1 VARLACRFPTI
12 KIKYPAAKD
21 QRGTTVAGRRGPRKV
36 VLLEPKQTMGTW
48 AKFIVPPEVKKI
60 SVFVPGVQPFEDVE
74 ISE

>member
-1 VARLACRFPTI
+1 
-12 KIKYPAAKD
+12 
-21 QRGTTVAGRRGPRKV
+21 
-36 VLLEPKQTMGTW
+36 MGTW